1 MFKVD
6 LHATVNS
13 IGVVISVA
21 LAAATYLKQAEQAK
35 QNIIFTASIENPDF
49 KSRIVQ
55 NNRGGVLITVKY
67 KLLISNLSSANTAI
81 IDATAYNF
89 INYGEYTNY
98 TVASDP
104 LETPINLNAG
114 EAKIL
119 KLDVR
124 VPLGA
129 KCSEELRTFGS
140 ETSFLTIMKALGKK
154 PDCLV
159 NMFEPY
165 SQLGFDSTFDPKT
178 NSLEQT
184 YHFLPPIIFQLK
196 TATGTRHSTDTS
208 AFSVNFG
215 GSDAKVM
222 PR

>member
-1 MFKVD
+1 MFRVD
-6 LHATVNS
+6 LHAIVNS
-13 IGVVISVA
+13 IGVVISLA
-21 LAAATYLKQAEQAK
+21 LGAATYWKQAEQAK
-35 QNIIFTASIENPDF
+35 ENIIFTANIENPDF
-49 KSRIVQ
+49 KSKIVQ

-81 IDATAYNF
+81 VDAAAYNF
-89 INYGEYTNY
+89 VSSREYTDY

-104 LETPINLNAG
+104 LDTPINLNAG

-129 KCSEELRTFGS
+129 KCSDELRTFGS

-154 PDCLV
+154 PGCLV

-165 SQLGFDSTFDPKT
+165 SQPGVDSTFDPKT

-184 YHFLPPIIFQLK
+184 YYFLPPIIFQLK
-196 TATGTRHSTDTS
+196 TATGTHHSADTS
-208 AFSVNFG
+208 AFSVNFS